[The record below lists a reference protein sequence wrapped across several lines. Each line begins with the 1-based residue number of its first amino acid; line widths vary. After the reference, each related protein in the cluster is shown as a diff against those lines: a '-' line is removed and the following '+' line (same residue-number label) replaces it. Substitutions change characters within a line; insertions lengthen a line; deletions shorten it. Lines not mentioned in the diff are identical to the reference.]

1 MWGGGEADN
10 DGELWPWGRRARR
23 DKWGRGGEVEDG
35 CACSSPHRA
44 TPTPRRSPPFPVA
57 GGSKIYPGDIV
68 TFSVTL
74 TLHHRHAIPPACG
87 QLQAHAPFFPHTKQA
102 RAEKRAQLPPRLADG
117 PTPRDILPSR
127 LFPRCL
133 FDPAPYCSRDHRAPH
148 RRATRIIA
156 WTSHRRYSR
165 CPSVTF

>member
-102 RAEKRAQLPPRLADG
+102 RAEKRAQLPPDS
-117 PTPRDILPSR
+117 PT
-127 LFPRCL
+127 
-133 FDPAPYCSRDHRAPH
+133 AP
-148 RRATRIIA
+148 RRATFCHPGFSHAAFLTPRHTAHVTIA
-156 WTSHRRYSR
+156 LHTDAPHASLLGPHTD
-165 CPSVTF
+165 VTLVALP